1 MNKKTFLLLAA
12 AIAIRLLAMPV
23 TLHGDVFHIWGVVTL
38 SLMGIWDPFY
48 YAVVNYQNIA
58 SSTFDVYYP
67 PAAYVIYSILLI
79 ILNFEKF
86 LTS

>member
-1 MNKKTFLLLAA
+1 MEMFSISGSCH
-12 AIAIRLLAMPV
+12 AIFN
-23 TLHGDVFHIWGVVTL
+23 GDLG
-38 SLMGIWDPFY
+38 SFY

-79 ILNFEKF
+79 ILNFF
-86 LTS
+86 LPRLMNGYNFLES